1 VQLVLGDF
9 NARVGVAAAGD
20 PYLGCC
26 VGRHGVGKRNAPGE
40 RLLELCAATNLC
52 VANTFFQHKSAHSF
66 TWVSPDGRTQAA
78 MDFALVGRRRLSSV
92 ANVRAHR
99 HGNLLAPAAGSVSDH
114 HLVVTT
120 LQLRLK
126 VRPQQQRQHRL
137 EMALQRDPGSP
148 AAVRYALT
156 CDAQAQ
162 RRQQQQ
168 QLQPASPGFD
178 AALQRLFDDAA
189 AAADASDTAHQVS
202 SPPTPVRSQLS
213 ASGSLDAELGAR
225 IKKAA
230 NAWRLLQPTPRLRS
244 PGLLAKAQMA
254 AHM

>member
-1 VQLVLGDF
+1 MRGSGQQRLGSWTLHWSGAAEGAQGWQPSVGLLLAPQAAAALTDVEALGPRLLRARFGGSTSLSLLVVYAPTSQHPEEQATFLAHLATAVATLPPRDVQLVLGDF

-126 VRPQQQRQHRL
+126 VRPQQRQHRL
-137 EMALQRDPGSP
+137 ELALQRDPRNP
-148 AAVRYALT
+148 TAVR
-156 CDAQAQ
+156 
-162 RRQQQQ
+162 
-168 QLQPASPGFD
+168 
-178 AALQRLFDDAA
+178 
-189 AAADASDTAHQVS
+189 
-202 SPPTPVRSQLS
+202 
-213 ASGSLDAELGAR
+213 
-225 IKKAA
+225 
-230 NAWRLLQPTPRLRS
+230 
-244 PGLLAKAQMA
+244 
-254 AHM
+254 